1 CGPAIDIGNDISDFK
16 KLENCTVVEGYLQ
29 ILLIGNKNNNPNQ
42 DVFRTL
48 SFPKLTMITD
58 YLLLFRV
65 SGLDSLSTLFPNLTV
80 IRGRNLFY
88 NYALVIFEMTSLKDI
103 GLYNLRNITR
113 GAIRIEK
120 NPELCYLDSVDW
132 SLIMD
137 AEFNNF
143 IDGNKQSKECGDVC
157 PGIMDDNP
165 ECIKTSFNDHYN
177 YRCWTSNHCQ
187 KGKRKKHAS
196 HSFGKRE
203 GAGKLSPI
211 SPFEYYVCMFEEVP
225 IVKLLEVR
233 ESALLSATARKSSAS
248 LWIFA
253 KARPPQRT
261 TAHESCLSVD
271 LCYCVTTRPSYCR
284 KRWVRSSSR
293 RKCDLHNACAVAV
306 LRQLGGGEV
315 GLGGGREK
323 GPTVPA
329 SATCFPQTCC
339 VKHGGQSRLQP
350 LPSFSSAVCP
360 ERCGQRAC
368 TSSGECCHP
377 ECLGSCTV
385 PDSDRACAAC
395 QHYYHEG
402 RCVPDCP
409 QDTYKFEGWRCIT
422 MDLCSRIHLPDYEQF
437 VIHGRECMS
446 DCPPGFT
453 RSEGQSM
460 LCNACDG
467 LCDKLCEVK
476 VIDSVDAAQSLKD
489 CTVIRGNLHINI
501 RRGNNI
507 ASELENFL
515 GLIKTVTGY
524 VRIRHSHTLGS
535 LSFLKSLRYINGEE
549 LYENMYAFSALDN
562 QNLQFLWDWSQ
573 HNLTIHAGKLF
584 FRLNPKLCMSEI
596 RKMWMKTGI
605 KERFVEEEFR
615 NNGDRASCE
624 SKTLKFITNT
634 TGSTTIM
641 LTWERYRPPDYRDLV
656 SFVVYYKEAPYQN
669 ITEFDGQD
677 GCGSNS
683 WMTVD
688 VDLSQDRNKN
698 PGVFL
703 SGLKPWTQYAIFV
716 KAVTLVVEDKD
727 RHILGA
733 KSDLVYIWT
742 KPSAPTMPVD
752 VRAYSN
758 SSSSL
763 VVRWSPPVSPNGNH
777 TFYLLRW
784 QQQGEDRELYQHNYC
799 SKELKIPIRISATGV
814 TDLVE
819 DTKPANPD
827 AGGRDQTPCCP
838 CPKSEKELKRIEDD
852 IYYRKAFEN
861 FLHNSIFKPR
871 VRKRNVTPVKR
882 QKARKYFISCSE
894 VSRPPDRRRR
904 DVFGIANGTL
914 TRNPLPTNGS
924 LAEGNWSTAAATPR
938 HDYPFLERKVLERS
952 AEIRGLQPFTV
963 YRIDLHACNDAVQQC
978 SAAAFVFSRTKPA
991 DKADNIPGHVSW
1003 EDQDDTVILKWPEPA
1018 RPNGLILLY
1027 EIQFRLGSEVLT
1039 PFSTLS
1045 CLDTD
1050 TLLFPTIKSRGR
1062 TVRSPHGSSAAA
1074 AVRRSFRTDQL
1085 AQKHQLITVNSVA
1098 RKAYSLSSMGVVHH
1112 RSTRVGPSLNTFVAR
1127 VLFQLEKHECISRQ
1141 HYREQRALRLTN
1153 LGPGNYSARV
1163 RATSLAGNGSWTEPV
1178 AFYVMRHERYENFL
1192 FLMIIPVVFILAILG
1207 VTFLVVSKKRAPLW
1221 INTLRRFMCRCTMLS
1236 SARALLS
1243 SFPSL
1248 VYVPDEWEVA
1258 REKITMCRE
1267 LGQGSFGMVYEGI
1280 AKGVV
1285 KDEPETRVAIKTVN
1299 ESASMHERI
1308 EFLNEASVMKEFNC
1322 HHVVRLLGVVSQGQ
1336 PTLVI
1341 MELMTRGDLK
1351 SYLRTLRSKE
1361 STSSLPL
1368 PPLKKMI
1375 QMAGEIADGMAY
1387 LNANKFVHRD
1397 LAARNC
1403 MVAEDFTVKIG
1414 DFGMTRDIYE
1424 TDYYRKGGKGLLPVR
1439 WMSPESL
1446 KDGVFTTM
1454 SDVWS
1459 FGVVL
1464 WEIATL
1470 AEQPYQGMSNEQVLR
1485 FVMEGGLLDKPDNC
1499 PDMLFELM
1507 RMCWQYNPKM
1517 RPSFLEIISSIK
1529 EDLDPPFK
1537 EVSFFYS
1544 EENKPPDTEELDM
1557 ENVGAMENVPLEPS
1571 TTLQPLA
1578 ATSASP
1584 QQGGALG
1591 STAPP
1596 GSSPPSSSPGSSGL
1610 STDKRPV
1617 PTSAAASANG
1627 PAVVLRGPF
1636 DENQPYAHM
1645 NGGRKNERAL
1655 PLPQSS
1661 AC

>member
-1 CGPAIDIGNDISDFK
+1 MRSWRARNLLTLFCGLLLPVSSLCQWPANDEICGPAIDIGNDISDFK

-29 ILLIGNKNNNPNQ
+29 ILLISNKNNENNQ
-42 DVFRTL
+42 DVFRSL

-120 NPELCYLDSVDW
+120 NMELCYLDSVDW

-143 IDGNKQSKECGDVC
+143 IAENKQSKECGDVC
-157 PGIMDDNP
+157 PGIIDDNP
-165 ECIKTSFNDHYN
+165 QCIKTVFNDNYN
-177 YRCWTSNHCQ
+177 YRCWSSNHCQ
-187 KGKRKKHAS
+187 K
-196 HSFGKRE
+196 
-203 GAGKLSPI
+203 
-211 SPFEYYVCMFEEVP
+211 
-225 IVKLLEVR
+225 
-233 ESALLSATARKSSAS
+233 
-248 LWIFA
+248 
-253 KARPPQRT
+253 
-261 TAHESCLSVD
+261 
-271 LCYCVTTRPSYCR
+271 
-284 KRWVRSSSR
+284 
-293 RKCDLHNACAVAV
+293 
-306 LRQLGGGEV
+306 
-315 GLGGGREK
+315 
-323 GPTVPA
+323 
-329 SATCFPQTCC
+329 
-339 VKHGGQSRLQP
+339 
-350 LPSFSSAVCP
+350 VCP

-368 TSSGECCHP
+368 TSSGDCCHH

-409 QDTYKFEGWRCIT
+409 PGTFKFEGWRCIT
-422 MDLCSRIHLPDYEQF
+422 MDLCARIHLPDYDRF
-437 VIHGRECMS
+437 VIHGGECMS

-460 LCNACDG
+460 FCSACDG
-467 LCDKLCEVK
+467 LCDKVCEVK

-489 CTVIRGNLHINI
+489 CTVIKGNLHINI

-535 LSFLKSLRYINGEE
+535 LSFLKSLRHINGEE

-596 RKMWMKTGI
+596 RKMSMKTGI
-605 KERFVEEEFR
+605 TEQFVEEEFR
-615 NNGDRASCE
+615 NNGDRASCG

-656 SFVVYYKEAPYQN
+656 SFVVYYKETPFQN

-688 VDLSQDRNKN
+688 VDLPQDRNKN

-703 SGLKPWTQYAIFV
+703 SGLKPWTQYAVFV

-733 KSDLVYIWT
+733 KSDLVYIRT

-763 VVRWSPPVSPNGNH
+763 VVRWSPPVSPNGNR
-777 TFYLLRW
+777 TYYLLRW
-784 QQQGEDRELYQHNYC
+784 QQQREDRELYKHNYC

-819 DTKPANPD
+819 DTNPANPD

-852 IYYRKAFEN
+852 LYYRKAFEN

-871 VRKRNVTPVKR
+871 
-882 QKARKYFISCSE
+882 
-894 VSRPPDRRRR
+894 PPDRRRR
-904 DVFGIANGTL
+904 DVFGAANGTL
-914 TRNPLPTNGS
+914 THGPHPTNSS
-924 LAEGNWSTAAATPR
+924 LAEGNWSTSAAAPPR
-938 HDYPFLERKVLERS
+938 RDYLFLERKVTERS

-963 YRIDLHACNDAVQQC
+963 YRIDLHACSEEVHQC

-991 DKADNIPGHVSW
+991 DKADDIPGHVNW
-1003 EDQDDTVILKWPEPA
+1003 ERQEEAVILRWPEPS

-1027 EIQFRLGSEVLT
+1027 EIQFRLGSE
-1039 PFSTLS
+1039 
-1045 CLDTD
+1045 
-1050 TLLFPTIKSRGR
+1050 
-1062 TVRSPHGSSAAA
+1062 
-1074 AVRRSFRTDQL
+1074 
-1085 AQKHQLITVNSVA
+1085 
-1098 RKAYSLSSMGVVHH
+1098 
-1112 RSTRVGPSLNTFVAR
+1112 
-1127 VLFQLEKHECISRQ
+1127 LEKHECVSHQ
-1141 HYREQRALRLTN
+1141 HYKEQRAMRLSN

-1178 AFYVMRHERYENFL
+1178 AFYVPPPDRYEGFL
-1192 FLMIIPVVFILAILG
+1192 FLMVIPVVFILAILG
-1207 VTFLVVSKKRAPLW
+1207 VTFLVVSKKRNSDRLGNGVLYASVNPEY
-1221 INTLRRFMCRCTMLS
+1221 F
-1236 SARALLS
+1236 SAAEM
-1243 SFPSL
+1243 
-1248 VYVPDEWEVA
+1248 YVPDEWEVL

-1529 EDLDPPFK
+1529 DDLEPPFK

-1557 ENVGAMENVPLEPS
+1557 ENVGIMENVPLEPS
-1571 TTLQPLA
+1571 TSLQPPA
-1578 ATSASP
+1578 AASP
-1584 QQGGALG
+1584 QQSGAPQG
-1591 STAPP
+1591 PAPPP
-1596 GSSPPSSSPGSSGL
+1596 GSTPPPSSPGSSGL
-1610 STDKRPV
+1610 ATDKRPG
-1617 PTSAAASANG
+1617 PPAASSSSSSSSANG

-1636 DENQPYAHM
+1636 DETQPYAHM